1 MACLHRLV
9 PAPVAEASSRGFEE
23 LLFELGDDVVMADA
37 PERGSGSEQ
46 MCSALELMPV
56 GSDRRKSAQSLG
68 GRLADVLVA
77 ADSELVF
84 KSYPRALVVSRE
96 EPDEPEVSPNQ
107 EQPPS
112 VVGLAR
118 E

>member
-1 MACLHRLV
+1 MHRLV
-9 PAPVAEASSRGFEE
+9 PAPVAEAGSRGVEE
-23 LLFELGDDVVMADA
+23 LLLELGGDVVMADA
-37 PERGSGSEQ
+37 PERGSGAEQ

-84 KSYPRALVVSRE
+84 KSYPRALVVCRE
-96 EPDEPEVSPNQ
+96 EPDEPEISPDQ
-107 EQPPS
+107 EQPPW
-112 VVGLAR
+112 VVGRTR
-118 E
+118 ER